1 MRRNGNSITIQSVA
15 KAAGVSV
22 STVSRV
28 LNNKTDVAPETV
40 EKVQSVIQELGYV
53 SSLAARG
60 LRSHRTHI
68 IGLVIPEVA
77 TPYCAEILRGVNAA
91 IAKIHYDLI
100 IYTNCEADRT
110 NAAEVERSF
119 VALLNGGITDGVIV
133 VTPTATDFPSHA
145 PVTVIDPNQESPNLP
160 GVISTNYEGALAA
173 MQYLISLGHRRI
185 AHITGRMELISS
197 NQRLQ
202 AYKDSLAAARISLD
216 ENLIEIGD
224 YTVATGLNCARKLLA
239 LADRPTAIFAA
250 NDESAFGVYKAA
262 FNAGVNI
269 PKDLSVIGFDNLRES
284 SSIVPSLTTVDQHL
298 EEMGTIATDMLVKLI
313 DGETLQSMPYVIKTQ
328 LIVRDSC
335 SSLN

>member
-1 MRRNGNSITIQSVA
+1 MRRNGNAITIQSVA

-28 LNNKTDVAPETV
+28 LNSKTDVAPETV
-40 EKVQSVIQELGYV
+40 EKVQTVIQELGYV

-68 IGLVIPEVA
+68 IGLVIPDVA
-77 TPYCAEILRGVNAA
+77 TPYCAEILRGVNTA

-110 NAAEVERSF
+110 NAAGVERSF

-145 PVTVIDPNQESPNLP
+145 PVTVIDPNQESPIQP

-173 MQYLISLGHRRI
+173 MEYLISLGHRRI
-185 AHITGRMELISS
+185 AYITGRMKLVSS

-202 AYKDSLAAARISLD
+202 AYKDGLAAAGIPLD

-224 YTVATGLNCARKLLA
+224 YTIDTGFTCAQKLLA

-250 NDESAFGVYKAA
+250 NDQSAFGVYQAA
-262 FNAGVNI
+262 QKAGVSI
-269 PKDLSVIGFDNLRES
+269 PLDLSVVGFDNLRDS
-284 SSIVPSLTTVDQHL
+284 SLIVPSLTTVDQHL

-313 DGETLQSMPYVIKTQ
+313 DGEILPPMPYVIKTQ
-328 LIVRDSC
+328 FIVRDSC